1 MSVTSYFSKQYLHQG
16 KKMISL
22 RKLLQSLVSLFAI
35 LGIIFSCQSFAQSY
49 PTKPVKIIVPFAAG
63 GPADNYAR
71 FMAQRLQ
78 DEFKQSFIVED
89 RPGAGS
95 IIGTDF
101 AAKSPNDG
109 YTLLMMSNTQTVNES
124 LIPNKP
130 FTLMKDFI
138 GVAPINFSDLILV
151 VNPNVPV
158 KNVPELIALAKAKPG
173 KLNFA
178 SSGNGTPYH
187 MAGELF
193 NALAGTDITH
203 IPYKGSSGARTDVI
217 GGQVDMMFDAVT
229 TMNEFVKEN
238 KVRALATSGKTRS
251 NITPNIPTVAED
263 GVPKFETTIWLGI
276 MAPKGTPV
284 EIVNRLNTAIRKII
298 SQQDVRDLW
307 AKQGAA
313 PLSMSPAEFNKY
325 LETDIQ
331 KWAAIVKSA
340 QIKPD

>member
-1 MSVTSYFSKQYLHQG
+1 MNH
-16 KKMISL
+16 L
-22 RKLLQSLVSLFAI
+22 RKILQALLSLQVLAFIAFSLN
-35 LGIIFSCQSFAQSY
+35 SFAQSY

-151 VNPNVPV
+151 VNPSVPV
-158 KNVPELIALAKAKPG
+158 KTVPELIALAKSKPG

-193 NALAGTDITH
+193 NSLAGVNITH

-276 MAPKGTPV
+276 MAPKGTPT
-284 EIVNRLNTAIRKII
+284 EIVNILNTAIRKII
-298 SQQDVRDLW
+298 SSQEVRDTW

-325 LETDIQ
+325 LEADIQ

>member
-1 MSVTSYFSKQYLHQG
+1 MNH
-16 KKMISL
+16 L
-22 RKLLQSLVSLFAI
+22 RKFLHTLLSLQAI
-35 LGIIFSCQSFAQSY
+35 TFIAFSFNSSAQNY

-78 DEFKQSFIVED
+78 DELKQSFIVED

-130 FTLMKDFI
+130 FNLMRDFV

-151 VNPNVPV
+151 VNPSVPV
-158 KNVPELIALAKAKPG
+158 KTVPELIALAKSKPG

-193 NALAGTDITH
+193 NSLAGINITH

-284 EIVNRLNTAIRKII
+284 EIVNLLNASIRKII

-313 PLSMSPAEFNKY
+313 PLLMSPAEFNKY
-325 LETDIQ
+325 LEADIQ

>member
-1 MSVTSYFSKQYLHQG
+1 MNH
-16 KKMISL
+16 L
-22 RKLLQSLVSLFAI
+22 RKFLHTLLSLQAI
-35 LGIIFSCQSFAQSY
+35 AFIAFSFNSSAQSY
-49 PTKPVKIIVPFAAG
+49 PTKSVKIIVPFAAG

-78 DEFKQSFIVED
+78 DELKQSFIVED

-130 FTLMKDFI
+130 FNLMRDFV

-151 VNPNVPV
+151 VNPSVPV
-158 KNVPELIALAKAKPG
+158 KTVPELIALAKSKPG

-193 NALAGTDITH
+193 NALAGINITH

-284 EIVNRLNTAIRKII
+284 EIVNILNAAIRKII
-298 SQQDVRDLW
+298 SSQEVRDAW

-313 PLSMSPAEFNKY
+313 PLLMSPAEFNKY
-325 LETDIQ
+325 LEADIQ

>member
-1 MSVTSYFSKQYLHQG
+1 MNQ
-16 KKMISL
+16 L
-22 RKLLQSLVSLFAI
+22 RKLLRTLVSLQVFACI
-35 LGIIFSCQSFAQSY
+35 VVSWNSSAQSY

-78 DEFKQSFIVED
+78 DELKQSFIVED

-101 AAKSPNDG
+101 AAKSPSDG

-130 FTLMKDFI
+130 FTLMKDFV

-151 VNPNVPV
+151 VNPSVPV
-158 KNVPELIALAKAKPG
+158 KNVSELIALAKAKPG

-193 NALAGTDITH
+193 NALAGVNITH

-284 EIVNRLNTAIRKII
+284 EIVNLLNTAIRKII
-298 SQQDVRDLW
+298 SSQEVRDAW

-313 PLSMSPAEFNKY
+313 PLLMSPSDFNKY
-325 LETDIQ
+325 LEADIQ

>member
-1 MSVTSYFSKQYLHQG
+1 MNYL
-16 KKMISL
+16 
-22 RKLLQSLVSLFAI
+22 RNLLQFLLSLQVFAFIVFSLN
-35 LGIIFSCQSFAQSY
+35 SSAQSY

-78 DEFKQSFIVED
+78 DELKQSFIVED

-130 FTLMKDFI
+130 FNLMKDFV
-138 GVAPINFSDLILV
+138 GVAPINYSDLILV
-151 VNPNVPV
+151 VNPSVPV

-193 NALAGTDITH
+193 NALAGVNITH

-284 EIVNRLNTAIRKII
+284 DIVNLLNGAIRKII
-298 SQQDVRDLW
+298 SQQEVRDAW

-313 PLSMSPAEFNKY
+313 PLLMSPSDFNKY
-325 LETDIQ
+325 LEADIQ
-331 KWAAIVKSA
+331 KWASIVKSA